1 MNEKHL
7 TLADQ
12 QRLFADALLD
22 LDRVTQVLPLFK
34 EQTGESLS
42 YQLSYQLSE
51 QLSDQIS
58 EQPTGN
64 LTQAKKNGNRFAF
77 YRGNL
82 SAIWVQALSGAYPVL
97 LQLVGADFF
106 AQMARAYGQYC
117 PSQSGDL
124 HHFGAGLAAFLAQAP
139 MVADY
144 PYFTDVA
151 TLEWQVHTAYYAADA
166 GVLTL
171 PGLLA
176 QVAESAIDLQQVRL
190 QVHPAARLHSSASAS
205 VAVWQSHQDAGAGQY
220 PAHLAKSSYALIT
233 RKDWQVSVLPVEP
246 AAYLGLQGLFQ
257 GQSLAAALE
266 AAVAYVVDAKVDTNP
281 QFDITAQLQSW
292 FSAGAFSGYE
302 NVHSEDNPM

>member
-1 MNEKHL
+1 MNEKRL
-7 TLADQ
+7 ALADQ
-12 QRLFADALLD
+12 QSLFADALLD
-22 LDRVTQVLPLFK
+22 LDRVAQVLPLFK
-34 EQTGESLS
+34 EQIG
-42 YQLSYQLSE
+42 E
-51 QLSDQIS
+51 QLSGQ
-58 EQPTGN
+58 
-64 LTQAKKNGNRFAF
+64 LKQAQKNANRFAF

-97 LQLVGADFF
+97 LQLVGAEFF
-106 AQMARAYGQYC
+106 AQMARAYGQLC

-144 PYFTDVA
+144 PYFPDVA
-151 TLEWQVHTAYYAADA
+151 TLEWQVHTAYYAANA

-220 PAHLAKSSYALIT
+220 PAHLAKPSYALIT

-246 AAYLGLQGLFQ
+246 AAYLGLQRLFQ
-257 GQSLAAALE
+257 GQSLANALE
-266 AAVAYVVDAKVDTNP
+266 AAVAYVVDANVDTKADAKADTNP
-281 QFDITAQLQSW
+281 QFDITAQLQRW
-292 FSAGAFSGYE
+292 FSAGAFSGYTHE
-302 NVHSEDNPM
+302 HEHAHREDNPL